1 MKSYTTEEQSRK
13 LLSLGIDT
21 NLADMCFVI
30 IDGDDYQEAYYS
42 KMPYSKV
49 EKNRASDLF
58 DGVHGYRKEILPV
71 FKFKTLLSMMP
82 CQITGEDGRKYTKMS
97 DGTSIR
103 YSIVKTDHDGVP
115 FEETY
120 QSFNYS
126 RSKYVN
132 IFDMAC
138 YLLEKGLLK

>member
-1 MKSYTTEEQSRK
+1 MKSYTTKEQSKK
-13 LLSLGIDT
+13 LFDLGI
-21 NLADMCFVI
+21 NANVADMCFVI
-30 IDGDDYQEAYYS
+30 IDGDDYNEAYYS
-42 KMPYSKV
+42 RMAYSKV
-49 EKNRASDLF
+49 EKDKARDIF
-58 DGVHGYRKEILPV
+58 DNSNSYRKEILPV
-71 FKFKTLLSMMP
+71 FKFRTLLSMMP

-103 YSIVKTDHDGVP
+103 YSIVKTDRDGIP

-120 QSFNYS
+120 KAFNS

-138 YLLEKGLLK
+138 FLLEKGLMR